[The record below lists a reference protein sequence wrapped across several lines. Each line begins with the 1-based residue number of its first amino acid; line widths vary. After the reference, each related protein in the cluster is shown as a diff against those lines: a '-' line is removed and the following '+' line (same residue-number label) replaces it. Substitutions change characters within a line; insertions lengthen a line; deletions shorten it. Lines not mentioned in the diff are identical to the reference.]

1 MHFFISALASAYQM
15 MIGGLSRLT
24 SPYNHQHQKSKG
36 ALPTNLAKSFIK
48 VVHGALLMFSVQCGL
63 KLVYNAVFK

>member
-15 MIGGLSRLT
+15 MIGRLSRLT

-36 ALPTNLAKSFIK
+36 ALPTKLVRSFMK
-48 VVHGALLMFSVQCGL
+48 VIHGALFDV
-63 KLVYNAVFK
+63 